1 MVEYNQMRID
11 VQGII
16 QTHGVSAILKR
27 QTETTDTMG
36 GVTTVSTENYN
47 IYVLVQDI
55 TKNDRLIHEM
65 GLAIEGN
72 SKAFFFHQYSDSITG
87 NGDMSVQVGDII
99 EDAEDQHWRVEQ
111 IIAERKSQ
119 ANEIFRTAIIKRI
132 DLD

>member
-1 MVEYNQMRID
+1 MTDYSQMRID
-11 VQGII
+11 VQSII

-27 QTETTDTMG
+27 QTETTDSMG
-36 GVTTVSTENYN
+36 GVTAVSTGNYN
-47 IYVLVQDI
+47 IYVLIQDI
-55 TKNDRLIHEM
+55 TKDDRLIHEM

-87 NGDMSVQVGDII
+87 NGDLSVQVGDII
-99 EDAEDQHWRVEQ
+99 EDSNDQHWRVEQ